1 MVGEKKSIRHHPHLP
16 PSCVQRR
23 GLVGG
28 LGGVEQEDG
37 SLVQGQVPV
46 GRVLVWLVGVHLVC
60 LSACPSPSPSKC
72 YTIYMIADIICYLV
86 NPHVL

>member
-23 GLVGG
+23 GVVGG

-37 SLVQGQVPV
+37 SLVQGQVPA

-72 YTIYMIADIICYLV
+72 LIYMIADIICYLV